1 MTWGGWGAGCQPVSP
16 CGSGTGTGMGG
27 CAAAGAGH
35 LWLTERCFWLAPTSP
50 PGEPPRPAPGAPSR
64 PGVPQHSCVP
74 QGRGGSQA
82 RPRHRHPRA
91 RASPLPWQG
100 GQQAAG
106 ITAGS
111 AQERGHNLFSQLTSP
126 SWQRGAKVGVSHPC
140 HSAPP
145 PSSPVPLCHGHRH
158 PAHLAGTAG
167 AGLSLGGEGLAV
179 HHLPTLVVAV
189 CGERG
194 SAQCVVGGSPGWG
207 GDRDGVPCSS
217 PPPSFPSSY
226 RYRRGN
232 TRPRD
237 GRDRCRR
244 WHSPRASRPPS
255 PAARDGRDARGP
267 GVRARRGG
275 LGKKRGSPANAR
287 ELFPAMEEKTGA
299 QPTGQEP
306 KTSRGPRCGAHQAD
320 AAETGIQDG
329 GEGLVVVEDPSHV
342 GAACGEKRGTCDPQV
357 ARGPPGDLSA

>member
-207 GDRDGVPCSS
+207 GGQGRGPLLL
-217 PPPSFPSSY
+217 PPPPVFPVPTVTDGATLALGMEGVGAEDGTVHGRAGHRAQLRETGETREDRALEPAGVGWGKKGAAPQTPGSFFLQW
-226 RYRRGN
+226 RKKLGL
-232 TRPRD
+232 
-237 GRDRCRR
+237 
-244 WHSPRASRPPS
+244 SPR
-255 PAARDGRDARGP
+255 GRSQKHLAVP
-267 GVRARRGG
+267 
-275 LGKKRGSPANAR
+275 
-287 ELFPAMEEKTGA
+287 
-299 QPTGQEP
+299 
-306 KTSRGPRCGAHQAD
+306 
-320 AAETGIQDG
+320 
-329 GEGLVVVEDPSHV
+329 
-342 GAACGEKRGTCDPQV
+342 GAALTRQMQLRQGSRTEGKV
-357 ARGPPGDLSA
+357 SLL